1 MPAAASDVWRS
12 RRAAFIQNP
21 ALDHGCACQVR
32 FLHDSSRGE
41 ASVSLQYAA
50 NLAEVTVNP
59 RHIVLFIRPSLV
71 ESCRIVEEE
80 ALSPYLLQYI
90 PSTSVSGPT
99 DVLTVALTLRSHGA
113 LHYPKELTSV
123 RADPTEVDLASFA
136 EICQATTI
144 YLHFAKAQFD
154 DQEKTRLQHLVN
166 GLDNGG
172 LSAPPLNL
180 GREDR
185 GRGLQEGTWEVFSPK
200 ASTSSHA
207 QASSVLGKRSRQ
219 ASVSSPA
226 EPSKRLEAHHYT
238 TPPPYSPTDIDT
250 LTPTTKS
257 ISPNYIRPTVFTLPP
272 YRRNPVSSSSDAQI
286 SLLANMLATV
296 PQHVLREAIIQSGH
310 QALLGMSGTLKPKAE
325 VPCVKVASPRASRL
339 SSPRLRSLVKDV
351 FTAEFETRL
360 KYLVESGLPLHTKD
374 AIEKIMDE
382 YHNQFHIDCEAA
394 EAAIQEKVEDASL
407 EVKMALDDGMR
418 EIEELIEEHI
428 QKLADG
434 YETID
439 ALIERYTYGESP
451 DTPQGMLQTNG
462 IIDGK
467 FVDWLKPVKDEIKD
481 DLREILEGGYEDM
494 IAVERDIYEKAME
507 DSNDPGK
514 ELLSELVEMI
524 DKGLQSMPK
533 ILVTINTLQGK
544 EIASS
549 IELKWS
555 YGLEDA
561 ITRLSTKVLEKEI
574 VGTEIKK
581 SGRDFHI
588 LYQVDDAA
596 EDSVILALV
605 EEMREWR

>member
-32 FLHDSSRGE
+32 FLHDSSGGE

-71 ESCRIVEEE
+71 ESCRIVGEE
-80 ALSPYLLQYI
+80 ALSPYLLKYI
-90 PSTSVSGPT
+90 PSTSVAGPT

-136 EICQATTI
+136 ELCQATTI

-310 QALLGMSGTLKPKAE
+310 QALLGISGTLKPKAE

-382 YHNQFHIDCEAA
+382 YHNQFHVDCEAA
-394 EAAIQEKVEDASL
+394 EAAIQERVEDASL

-439 ALIERYTYGESP
+439 GKAEHELDNLRCWFVKFARTLFFEKRSGNSP
-451 DTPQGMLQTNG
+451 VRHTT
-462 IIDGK
+462 
-467 FVDWLKPVKDEIKD
+467 
-481 DLREILEGGYEDM
+481 RC
-494 IAVERDIYEKAME
+494 
-507 DSNDPGK
+507 
-514 ELLSELVEMI
+514 
-524 DKGLQSMPK
+524 
-533 ILVTINTLQGK
+533 T
-544 EIASS
+544 S
-549 IELKWS
+549 I
-555 YGLEDA
+555 
-561 ITRLSTKVLEKEI
+561 
-574 VGTEIKK
+574 
-581 SGRDFHI
+581 
-588 LYQVDDAA
+588 
-596 EDSVILALV
+596 
-605 EEMREWR
+605 

>member
-123 RADPTEVDLASFA
+123 RADSTEVDLASFA

-219 ASVSSPA
+219 ASASSAA

-238 TPPPYSPTDIDT
+238 TPPPYSPTDIDP

-310 QALLGMSGTLKPKAE
+310 QALLGMSGTLKPKVE

-374 AIEKIMDE
+374 AIEEIMDE
-382 YHNQFHIDCEAA
+382 YHNQFHVDCEAA

-439 ALIERYTYGESP
+439 GKAEHELDNLRCWFVKFARTLFFEKRTE
-451 DTPQGMLQTNG
+451 NG
-462 IIDGK
+462 
-467 FVDWLKPVKDEIKD
+467 PA
-481 DLREILEGGYEDM
+481 RH
-494 IAVERDIYEKAME
+494 IARCI
-507 DSNDPGK
+507 
-514 ELLSELVEMI
+514 
-524 DKGLQSMPK
+524 
-533 ILVTINTLQGK
+533 
-544 EIASS
+544 S
-549 IELKWS
+549 I
-555 YGLEDA
+555 
-561 ITRLSTKVLEKEI
+561 
-574 VGTEIKK
+574 
-581 SGRDFHI
+581 
-588 LYQVDDAA
+588 
-596 EDSVILALV
+596 
-605 EEMREWR
+605 

>member
-12 RRAAFIQNP
+12 RRAALIQNP

-80 ALSPYLLQYI
+80 PLSPYLLQYI
-90 PSTSVSGPT
+90 PSTSVAGPT

-123 RADPTEVDLASFA
+123 RADPTEGNLASFA

-200 ASTSSHA
+200 ASTFSHA

-226 EPSKRLEAHHYT
+226 EPPKRLEAHHYT

-257 ISPNYIRPTVFTLPP
+257 ISPNYLRPTVFTLPP
-272 YRRNPVSSSSDAQI
+272 YCRNSVSSSSDAQV

-310 QALLGMSGTLKPKAE
+310 QALLGMSGAPEPKAE
-325 VPCVKVASPRASRL
+325 IPCEKVASPRASRL

-382 YHNQFHIDCEAA
+382 YHNQFHVDCEAA

-439 ALIERYTYGESP
+439 
-451 DTPQGMLQTNG
+451 
-462 IIDGK
+462 GK
-467 FVDWLKPVKDEIKD
+467 AEHELDNLRCWFVKFA
-481 DLREILEGGYEDM
+481 R
-494 IAVERDIYEKAME
+494 
-507 DSNDPGK
+507 
-514 ELLSELVEMI
+514 
-524 DKGLQSMPK
+524 
-533 ILVTINTLQGK
+533 TLF
-544 EIASS
+544 
-549 IELKWS
+549 
-555 YGLEDA
+555 
-561 ITRLSTKVLEKEI
+561 LEKRTENGSARHI
-574 VGTEIKK
+574 VRCTSI
-581 SGRDFHI
+581 
-588 LYQVDDAA
+588 
-596 EDSVILALV
+596 
-605 EEMREWR
+605 

>member
-32 FLHDSSRGE
+32 FLHDNSRGE

-219 ASVSSPA
+219 GKTHLRAFRRHYKSTRVLSQC
-226 EPSKRLEAHHYT
+226 SKR
-238 TPPPYSPTDIDT
+238 
-250 LTPTTKS
+250 
-257 ISPNYIRPTVFTLPP
+257 F
-272 YRRNPVSSSSDAQI
+272 
-286 SLLANMLATV
+286 
-296 PQHVLREAIIQSGH
+296 
-310 QALLGMSGTLKPKAE
+310 
-325 VPCVKVASPRASRL
+325 
-339 SSPRLRSLVKDV
+339 
-351 FTAEFETRL
+351 
-360 KYLVESGLPLHTKD
+360 
-374 AIEKIMDE
+374 
-382 YHNQFHIDCEAA
+382 
-394 EAAIQEKVEDASL
+394 
-407 EVKMALDDGMR
+407 
-418 EIEELIEEHI
+418 
-428 QKLADG
+428 
-434 YETID
+434 
-439 ALIERYTYGESP
+439 
-451 DTPQGMLQTNG
+451 
-462 IIDGK
+462 
-467 FVDWLKPVKDEIKD
+467 
-481 DLREILEGGYEDM
+481 
-494 IAVERDIYEKAME
+494 
-507 DSNDPGK
+507 
-514 ELLSELVEMI
+514 
-524 DKGLQSMPK
+524 
-533 ILVTINTLQGK
+533 
-544 EIASS
+544 
-549 IELKWS
+549 
-555 YGLEDA
+555 
-561 ITRLSTKVLEKEI
+561 
-574 VGTEIKK
+574 
-581 SGRDFHI
+581 
-588 LYQVDDAA
+588 
-596 EDSVILALV
+596 
-605 EEMREWR
+605 